1 MRHAAQLQATIELLD
16 EIAETKYPADRIM
29 SGYFKQR
36 RYIGSKDKAAISEN
50 LYTILRN
57 RMRFEYILNSKD
69 LGVHSRMLVALLLKM
84 DDGDLYDT
92 FDGDKYSP
100 KRLRPGQ
107 LERFAELDLNVIDQA
122 PLHVKLNVPEWILPM
137 LENALGERFEE
148 EMIAT
153 NKMATTDVRVN
164 TLKSSVAAVE
174 QAFANVGYV
183 AHKTELSPWAIRFEK
198 RVSLFGLPAFKQG
211 WFEIQD
217 EGSQLLALLTGAKP
231 GQKIVDFC
239 AGAGG
244 KTIAMAAMMENKGT
258 IYACDVHT
266 KRLEQLAKR
275 TKRGGV
281 HNVRT
286 HILSSENDKWVKKHA
301 AYADTVLIDAPCTG
315 TGTWRRSPDSRW
327 NLNQQSVDNLVALQQ
342 SILQSAK
349 RLVKPGGRLL
359 YATCSM
365 LEEENEQ
372 QVLKFLDNNP
382 EFSAGEFEIPEPLA
396 NHPERFVN
404 NGHEI
409 RTFPAM
415 TGTDGFYVASLVRE
429 LKQED
434 NEDKGAKEKQS
445 EVAES

>member
-1 MRHAAQLQATIELLD
+1 MRHAAQLQATIDLLD
-16 EIAETKYPADRIM
+16 EIAETNYPADRIM
-29 SGYFKQR
+29 SHYFKQH

-50 LYTILRN
+50 LYTVLRN
-57 RMRFEYILNSKD
+57 RLRFEYILNSKD

-84 DDGDLYDT
+84 DGGDLYDT

-107 LERFAELDLNVIDQA
+107 LERFAELDLNVIDAA
-122 PLHVKLNVPEWILPM
+122 PLNVRLNVPEWISPK
-137 LENALGERFEE
+137 LEKALGDRFEE

-153 NKMATTDVRVN
+153 NKRATTDIRVN
-164 TLKSSVAAVE
+164 TLKSSIAPIK
-174 QAFANVGYV
+174 QIFSDVGYIS
-183 AHKTELSPWAIRFEK
+183 HKTDLSPWSIRFES
-198 RVSLFGLPAFKQG
+198 RVSLFALPAFKQG

-217 EGSQLLALLTGAKP
+217 EGSQLLALLTGAKA

-244 KTIAMAAMMENKGT
+244 KTLAIAAMMENKGT

-266 KRLEQLAKR
+266 KRLEQLVKR
-275 TKRGGV
+275 SKRAGV

-286 HILSSENDKWVKKHA
+286 HILSSEHDKWVKKHA
-301 AYADTVLIDAPCTG
+301 GYADTVLIDAPCTG

-327 NLNQQSVDNLVALQQ
+327 NLTQESLDNLVALQQ

-372 QVLKFLDNNP
+372 QAITFLDNNP
-382 EFSAGEFEIPEPLA
+382 EFSAEAFDLPQSLA
-396 NHPERFVN
+396 AHPQRFIN

-415 TGTDGFYVASLVRE
+415 TGTDGFYVASLRRAEAVE
-429 LKQED
+429 
-434 NEDKGAKEKQS
+434 
-445 EVAES
+445 EVAETDS

>member
-16 EIAETKYPADRIM
+16 QIAETKYPADRIM
-29 SGYFKQR
+29 STYFKQH

-57 RMRFEYILNSKD
+57 KMRFEYILNSKD

-84 DDGDLYDT
+84 DDGDLYTT

-100 KRLRPGQ
+100 KRLKPGQ
-107 LERFAELDLNVIDQA
+107 LERFSELDLNVIDAA
-122 PLHVKLNVPEWILPM
+122 PLNTRLNVPEWIAPK
-137 LENALGERFEE
+137 LEKALGDRYEQ

-153 NKMATTDVRVN
+153 NQRATTDIRVN
-164 TLKSSVAAVE
+164 TLKSSIAPVE
-174 QAFANVGYV
+174 QALADVGYV
-183 AHKTELSPWAIRFEK
+183 AHKTDLSPWAIRFDK
-198 RVSLFGLPAFKQG
+198 RAALFGLPAFKQG

-266 KRLEQLAKR
+266 KRLEQLGKR
-275 TKRGGV
+275 TKRSGV

-286 HILSSENDKWVKKHA
+286 HVLSSEHDKWVKKHA
-301 AYADTVLIDAPCTG
+301 EYADTVLIDAPCTG

-327 NLNQQSVDNLVALQQ
+327 NLAQENLDNLVALQQ
-342 SILQSAK
+342 SIMQSAK
-349 RLVKPGGRLL
+349 RLVKPGGLLL
-359 YATCSM
+359 YATCSL
-365 LEEENEQ
+365 LEEENEE
-372 QVLKFLDNNP
+372 QVLKFLESNP
-382 EFSAGEFEIPEPLA
+382 DFSPESFEIPQPLSEY
-396 NHPERFVN
+396 PERFIN
-404 NGHEI
+404 AGHEI
-409 RTFPAM
+409 RTFPGL
-415 TGTDGFYVASLVRE
+415 TQTDGFYVASLRRDPKV
-429 LKQED
+429 ED
-434 NEDKGAKEKQS
+434 PE
-445 EVAES
+445 EVGKVEEA